1 MKAISH
7 NRIHG
12 IIGAVIGD
20 IAGSR
25 FEFVKEPPKKSFKL
39 FGADSSLT
47 DDSVLTIA
55 IADALLHNKS
65 YAEALWTW
73 GKKYPSAG
81 FGHSFKGWLK
91 NDDWTVQNN
100 SAGNGSGMRISAVG
114 FYGKNLDEV
123 MKMAEEATI
132 PTHNSVEGIKAAQS
146 VATSVFLARTGMTK
160 EEIRRFVET
169 TFGYDLDQSVE
180 EIRSKSSINGYNQE
194 LARYSTPDAIIA
206 FLSGNDYEDI
216 IRTAITYGN
225 DTDTVA
231 CMAGAIAAAYYG
243 VPVELAEQAAYYIP
257 KDLLDVINEFDGTKL
272 SNHRVTPPSVRRWSA
287 DTIVVY
293 GSNADDTDGEKGFS
307 STHISRFNHYPLSGY
322 PIYTMGAS
330 IDMIKKDVEGLINKV
345 LSQPQKTFVIENVG
359 ISKKTNLGVET
370 MAPLFEPLKDVENVY
385 FGKEYW
391 DYYQSKN

>member
-1 MKAISH
+1 MKMI
-7 NRIHG
+7 NDNKIYG

-39 FGADSSLT
+39 FGANSTFT

-55 IADALLHNKS
+55 IADALLHQKS
-65 YAEALWTW
+65 YAVALWTW
-73 GKKYPSAG
+73 GKKYPTAG

-91 NDDWTVQNN
+91 NDDWTFQNN

-114 FYGKNLDEV
+114 FRGKSLDDV

-132 PTHNSVEGIKAAQS
+132 PTHNSVEGIKAAQAI
-146 VATSVFLARTGMTK
+146 ATSIFLARTGKTK
-160 EEIRRFVET
+160 AEIKQYVESE
-169 TFGYDLDQSVE
+169 FEYNLDLSVE
-180 EIRSKSSINGYNQE
+180 EIRSKSGITGYNQE
-194 LARYSTPDAIIA
+194 LAKYTTPDAIMA
-206 FLSGNDYEDI
+206 FLNGEDYEDV

-243 VPVELAEQAAYYIP
+243 VPVELAEQAAYCIP
-257 KDLLDVINEFDGTKL
+257 KELLDVINEFDGTQL
-272 SNHRVTPPSVRRWSA
+272 SNHRVTPPNVRRWSA

-307 STHISRFNHYPLSGY
+307 NTHISRFNHYPLSGY
-322 PIYTMGAS
+322 PICTIGAS
-330 IDMIKKDVEGLINKV
+330 MDVIKKDVEGLINKV

-370 MAPLFEPLKDVENVY
+370 MAPLFEPLTDVGNVY
-385 FGKEYW
+385 FVKEYW
-391 DYYQSKN
+391 DYYQSR

>member
-1 MKAISH
+1 MINDNKIY
-7 NRIHG
+7 G

-39 FGADSSLT
+39 FGADSTFT

-55 IADALLHNKS
+55 IADALLHQKS
-65 YAEALWTW
+65 YAVALWTW
-73 GKKYPSAG
+73 GKKYPTAG

-91 NDDWTVQNN
+91 NDDWTFQNN

-114 FYGKNLDEV
+114 FRGKSLDDI

-132 PTHNSVEGIKAAQS
+132 PTHNSVEGIKAAQAI
-146 VATSVFLARTGMTK
+146 ATSIFLARTGKTK
-160 EEIRRFVET
+160 AEIKQYVESE
-169 TFGYDLDQSVE
+169 FEYNLDLSVE
-180 EIRSKSSINGYNQE
+180 EIRSKSGITGYNQE
-194 LARYSTPDAIIA
+194 LAKYTTPDAIMA
-206 FLSGNDYEDI
+206 FLNGEDYEDV

-243 VPVELAEQAAYYIP
+243 VPVELAEQAAYCIP
-257 KDLLDVINEFDGTKL
+257 KELLDVINEFDGTQL
-272 SNHRVTPPSVRRWSA
+272 SNHRVTPPNVRRWSA

-307 STHISRFNHYPLSGY
+307 NTHISRFNHYPLSGY
-322 PIYTMGAS
+322 PICTIGAS
-330 IDMIKKDVEGLINKV
+330 MDVIKKDVEGLINKV

-370 MAPLFEPLKDVENVY
+370 MAPLFEPLTDVGNVY
-385 FGKEYW
+385 FVKEYW
-391 DYYQSKN
+391 DYYQSR

>member
-1 MKAISH
+1 MINDNKIY
-7 NRIHG
+7 G

-25 FEFVKEPPKKSFKL
+25 FEFVKGFPKKNFKL
-39 FGADSSLT
+39 FGADSSFT

-55 IADALLHNKS
+55 IADALLHHKS
-65 YAEALWTW
+65 FAEALWTW
-73 GKKYPSAG
+73 GKKYPTAG

-91 NDDWTVQNN
+91 NDDWTFQNN

-114 FYGKNLDEV
+114 FRGKSLDDI

-132 PTHNSVEGIKAAQS
+132 PTHNSVEGIKAAQAI
-146 VATSVFLARTGMTK
+146 ATSIFLARTGKTK
-160 EEIRRFVET
+160 AEIKQYVESE
-169 TFGYDLDQSVE
+169 FEYNLDLSVE
-180 EIRSKSSINGYNQE
+180 EIRSKSGITGYNQE
-194 LARYSTPDAIIA
+194 LAKYTTPDAIMA
-206 FLSGNDYEDI
+206 FLNGEDYEDV

-243 VPVELAEQAAYYIP
+243 VPVELAEQAAYCIP
-257 KDLLDVINEFDGTKL
+257 KELLDVINEFDGTQL
-272 SNHRVTPPSVRRWSA
+272 SNHRVTPPNVRRWSA

-307 STHISRFNHYPLSGY
+307 NTHISRFNHYPLSGY
-322 PIYTMGAS
+322 PICTIGAS
-330 IDMIKKDVEGLINKV
+330 MDVIKKDVEGLINKV

-370 MAPLFEPLKDVENVY
+370 MAPLFEPLTDVGNVY
-385 FGKEYW
+385 FVKEYW
-391 DYYQSKN
+391 DYYQSR

>member
-1 MKAISH
+1 MINDNKIY
-7 NRIHG
+7 G

-39 FGADSSLT
+39 FGADSTFT

-55 IADALLHNKS
+55 IADALLHHKS
-65 YAEALWTW
+65 FAEALWTW

-81 FGHSFKGWLK
+81 FGHSFRGWLK
-91 NDDWTVQNN
+91 EKDWSIQNN

-114 FYGKNLDEV
+114 FCAKSLEEV
-123 MKMAEEATI
+123 LKTAEEATV
-132 PTHNSVEGIKAAQS
+132 PTHNSMEGIKAAQAI
-146 VATSVFLARTGMTK
+146 ATSIFLARTGKTK
-160 EEIRRFVET
+160 AEIKQYVESE
-169 TFGYDLDQSVE
+169 FEYNLDLSVE
-180 EIRSKSSINGYNQE
+180 EIRSKSGITGYNQE
-194 LARYSTPDAIIA
+194 LAKYTTPDAIIA
-206 FLSGNDYEDI
+206 FLSGNDYEDV

-243 VPVELAEQAAYYIP
+243 VPVELAEQAAYCIP
-257 KDLLDVINEFDGTKL
+257 KELLDVINKFDGTQL
-272 SNHRVTPPSVRRWSA
+272 SNHRVTPPNVRRWSA

-307 STHISRFNHYPLSGY
+307 NTHISRFNHYPLSGY
-322 PIYTMGAS
+322 PICTIGAS
-330 IDMIKKDVEGLINKV
+330 MDVIKKDVEGLINKV

-370 MAPLFEPLKDVENVY
+370 MAPLFEPLTDVGNVY
-385 FGKEYW
+385 FVKEYW
-391 DYYQSKN
+391 DYYQSR

>member
-1 MKAISH
+1 MKMI
-7 NRIHG
+7 NDNKIYG

-39 FGADSSLT
+39 FGADSTFT

-55 IADALLHNKS
+55 IADALLHKKP

-91 NDDWTVQNN
+91 NNDWTVQNN

-114 FYGKNLDEV
+114 FRGKSLDNV

-132 PTHNSVEGIKAAQS
+132 PTHNSVEGIKAAQAI
-146 VATSVFLARTGMTK
+146 ATSVFLASTGKTK
-160 EEIRRFVET
+160 EEIKHHVES

-180 EIRSKSSINGYNQE
+180 QIKSKSSIKEYHQE

-206 FLSGNDYEDI
+206 FLNGNDYEDV

-243 VPVELAEQAAYYIP
+243 VPVELAEQAAYSIP
-257 KDLLDVINEFDGTKL
+257 KELLDVINEFDGTQL
-272 SNHRVTPPSVRRWSA
+272 NNHRVTPQNVRRWGA

-307 STHISRFNHYPLSGY
+307 NTHVSRFNHYPLSGY
-322 PIYTMGAS
+322 PICTIGAS
-330 IDMIKKDVEGLINKV
+330 MDVIKKDVEGLINKV
-345 LSQPQKTFVIENVG
+345 LSQPQKTFLIENVG

-385 FGKEYW
+385 FVKEYW
-391 DYYQSKN
+391 DYYQSR

>member
-1 MKAISH
+1 MINDNKIY
-7 NRIHG
+7 G

-25 FEFVKEPPKKSFKL
+25 FEFVKGFPKKNFKL
-39 FGADSSLT
+39 FGADSSFT

-55 IADALLHNKS
+55 IADALLHHKS
-65 YAEALWTW
+65 FAEALWTW
-73 GKKYPSAG
+73 GKKYPTAG

-91 NDDWTVQNN
+91 NDDWTFQNN

-114 FYGKNLDEV
+114 FRGKSLDDI

-132 PTHNSVEGIKAAQS
+132 PTHNSVEGIKAAQAI
-146 VATSVFLARTGMTK
+146 ATSIFLARTGKTK
-160 EEIRRFVET
+160 AEIKQYVESE
-169 TFGYDLDQSVE
+169 FEYNLDLSVE
-180 EIRSKSSINGYNQE
+180 EIRSKSGITGYNQE
-194 LARYSTPDAIIA
+194 LAKYTTPDAIMA
-206 FLSGNDYEDI
+206 FLNGEDYEDV
-216 IRTAITYGN
+216 IRTAIIYGN

-243 VPVELAEQAAYYIP
+243 VPVELAELAAYCIH
-257 KDLLDVINEFDGTKL
+257 KELLDVINEFDGTQL
-272 SNHRVTPPSVRRWSA
+272 SNHRVTPPNVRRWSA

-307 STHISRFNHYPLSGY
+307 NTHISRFNHYPLSGY
-322 PIYTMGAS
+322 PICTIGAS
-330 IDMIKKDVEGLINKV
+330 MDVIKKDVEGLINKV

-370 MAPLFEPLKDVENVY
+370 MAPLFEPLTDVGNVY
-385 FGKEYW
+385 FVKEYW
-391 DYYQSKN
+391 DYYQSR

>member
-1 MKAISH
+1 MKETNR

-39 FGADSSLT
+39 FGAECSFT

-55 IADALLHNKS
+55 IADALLHKKP
-65 YAEALWTW
+65 YAETLWTW
-73 GKKYPSAG
+73 GKKYPAAG

-91 NDDWTVQNN
+91 NNDWTVKNN

-114 FYGKNLDEV
+114 FRGKSIDEV
-123 MKMAEEATI
+123 MKMAEEASV
-132 PTHNSVEGIKAAQS
+132 PTHNSAEGIKAAQAI
-146 VATSVFLARTGMTK
+146 ATSVFLARTGKTK
-160 EEIRRFVET
+160 EEIKHFVES
-169 TFGYDLDQSVE
+169 TFSYNLDLSAE
-180 EIRSKSSINGYNQE
+180 EILSKSAIEGYHQE

-206 FLSGNDYEDI
+206 FLSGNDYEEV

-231 CMAGAIAAAYYG
+231 CMAGSIAAAYYG

-257 KDLLDVINEFDGTKL
+257 KDLLDVINAFDGTQL

-287 DTIVVY
+287 DTVVVY

-307 STHISRFNHYPLSGY
+307 NTHLSRFNHYVLKGF
-322 PIYTMGAS
+322 PIHTIGAS
-330 IDMIKKDVEGLINKV
+330 MEVIKKDVRALIDKV
-345 LSQPQKTFVIENVG
+345 NGEPKTTFIIENVG

-370 MAPLFEPLKDVENVY
+370 MAPLFEPLKKLENVY
-385 FGKEYW
+385 FVKEYW
-391 DYYQSKN
+391 DYYQSKQ

>member
-1 MKAISH
+1 MINDNKIY
-7 NRIHG
+7 G

-25 FEFVKEPPKKSFKL
+25 FEFVKGFPKKNFKL
-39 FGADSSLT
+39 FGADSTFT

-55 IADALLHNKS
+55 IADALLHHKS
-65 YAEALWTW
+65 FAEALWTW

-91 NDDWTVQNN
+91 EKDWNIQNN

-114 FYGKNLDEV
+114 FCAKSLEEV
-123 MKMAEEATI
+123 LKTAEEATV
-132 PTHNSVEGIKAAQS
+132 PTHNSMEGIKAAQAI
-146 VATSVFLARTGMTK
+146 ATSIFLARTGITK
-160 EEIRRFVET
+160 AEIKQYVESE
-169 TFGYDLDQSVE
+169 FDYNLDLTIE
-180 EIRSKSSINGYNQE
+180 EIRSKSNVAGYNQE
-194 LARYSTPDAIIA
+194 LAKYTTPDAIMA
-206 FLSGNDYEDI
+206 FLNGEDYEDV
-216 IRTAITYGN
+216 IRTAITFGN

-243 VPVELAEQAAYYIP
+243 VPVELAEQAAYCIP
-257 KDLLDVINEFDGTKL
+257 KELLDVINEFDGTQL
-272 SNHRVTPPSVRRWSA
+272 SNHRVTPPNVRRWSA

-307 STHISRFNHYPLSGY
+307 NTHISRFNHYPLSGY
-322 PIYTMGAS
+322 PICTIGAS
-330 IDMIKKDVEGLINKV
+330 MDVIKKDVEGLINKV

-370 MAPLFEPLKDVENVY
+370 MAPLFEPLTDVGNVY
-385 FGKEYW
+385 FVKEYW
-391 DYYQSKN
+391 DYYQSR

>member
-1 MKAISH
+1 MINDNKIY
-7 NRIHG
+7 G

-39 FGADSSLT
+39 FGADSTFT

-55 IADALLHNKS
+55 IADALLHHKS
-65 YAEALWTW
+65 FAEALWTW

-81 FGHSFKGWLK
+81 FGHSFRGWLK
-91 NDDWTVQNN
+91 EKDWSIQNN

-114 FYGKNLDEV
+114 FRGKSLDDV

-132 PTHNSVEGIKAAQS
+132 PTHNSVEGIKAAQAIAAS
-146 VATSVFLARTGMTK
+146 IFLARTGKTK
-160 EEIRRFVET
+160 AEIKQYVESE
-169 TFGYDLDQSVE
+169 FEYNLDLSVE
-180 EIRSKSSINGYNQE
+180 EIRSKSGITGYNQE
-194 LARYSTPDAIIA
+194 LAKYTTPDAIMA
-206 FLSGNDYEDI
+206 FLNGEDYEDV

-243 VPVELAEQAAYYIP
+243 VPVELAEQAAYCIP
-257 KDLLDVINEFDGTKL
+257 KELLDVINEFDGTQL
-272 SNHRVTPPSVRRWSA
+272 SNHRVTPPNVRRWSA

-307 STHISRFNHYPLSGY
+307 NTHISRFNHYPLSGY
-322 PIYTMGAS
+322 PICTIGAS
-330 IDMIKKDVEGLINKV
+330 MDVIKKDVEGLINKV

-370 MAPLFEPLKDVENVY
+370 MAPLFEPLTDVGNVY
-385 FGKEYW
+385 FVKEYW
-391 DYYQSKN
+391 DYYQSR